1 MLFIAFYAC
10 KDTQSMDK
18 VKVAYTEAF
27 LDTLFTTNTMQTYS
41 KIDSLLSDS
50 RFRKD
55 SLALGYDALYKVK
68 FDLKSNKLDS
78 VLSYAEIALTSG
90 RKYKDDYL
98 LARTNHLLGRYYIL
112 TSDYKNSLALHLS
125 SVAYFEKIND
135 EKQLVYSYN
144 DLGGFYMHNDE
155 LTKALSF
162 YKKSYDLA
170 VKNKDYRGQALYF
183 ANLSSIN
190 LDDKNYPKA
199 IDHLKEA
206 KKAFAYLND
215 TVNQIKVFTS
225 IGEVH
230 LNLNNVQEAKINYK
244 TALDLAQQTK
254 DSTLMGP
261 IYLGYGRLAEVQANF
276 KEAIADYNQ
285 AYQITNNQKL
295 YREEIDALKRLSD
308 IYQKTNQLDL
318 AIKYL
323 KIVYVKKEQLNGV
336 HVNQDLEELRW
347 NSIFEKKQHKYE
359 LEKQKH
365 KTTIIVQIGI
375 IVTITGLAILFVVL
389 YLGKR
394 KRLSLASVMN
404 NQLQNKLETEE
415 ALYLLQEE
423 KYALEIENR
432 DRELTA
438 VNLQLISKNKF
449 LNDIE
454 QVLNKDNKTVV
465 ADLKQIINANRTLEK
480 DWEQFTIVFEK
491 VHPNFFQYI
500 NTHFPDLTKT
510 EIKICAYIKIK
521 FNNYEIASL
530 LNIDYQSVIKNRYR
544 IRKKINLQNAEDL
557 DKTIGF
563 W

>member
-1 MLFIAFYAC
+1 MLYSC
-10 KDTQSMDK
+10 KDIDQKDRLK
-18 VKVAYTEAF
+18 VTHTEAF
-27 LDTLFTTNTMQTYS
+27 LDNLFTKNTAQTYHT
-41 KIDSLLSDS
+41 IDSLLSVS
-50 RFRKD
+50 TIQKD
-55 SLALGYDALYKVK
+55 SLSLGYYALYKVK

-78 VLSYAEIALTSG
+78 VLNYAETALVSG
-90 RKYKDDYL
+90 KKYKDDYL

-112 TSDYKNSLALHLS
+112 TSDYKNSLTLHLS

-135 EKQLVYSYN
+135 EKQLIYSYN

-155 LTKALSF
+155 LSKALSL

-170 VKNKDYRGQALYF
+170 LKNKDYRGQALYF
-183 ANLSSIN
+183 ANLSSID
-190 LDDKNYPKA
+190 LDNQDFQQA
-199 IDHLKEA
+199 IDHLKQA

-225 IGEVH
+225 IGEV
-230 LNLNNVQEAKINYK
+230 NLLLKNTPEAKVNYS
-244 TALDLAQQTK
+244 TALDLAQKTQ

-261 IYLGYGRLAEVQANF
+261 IYLGYGRLAEAQSNF
-276 KEAIADYNQ
+276 NEAIAQYNQ

-295 YREEIDALKRLSD
+295 YREEIDVLKRLSD
-308 IYQKTNQLDL
+308 IYQKTNQPDL

-323 KIVYVKKEQLNGV
+323 KMVYDKKEQLNGV
-336 HVNQDLEELRW
+336 RVNQDLEELRW

-359 LEKQKH
+359 LEEQKH
-365 KTTIIVQIGI
+365 KTTIIIQIGI

-394 KRLSLASVMN
+394 KRLALASMVN

-415 ALYLLQEE
+415 ALHFLQEE
-423 KYALEIENR
+423 KHALEIENR
-432 DRELTA
+432 DRELAT

-454 QVLNKDNKTVV
+454 QVLNKDSKTVIT
-465 ADLKQIINANRTLEK
+465 DLKQIINSNRTLEK
-480 DWEQFTIVFEK
+480 DWEQFTVVFEK
-491 VHPNFFQYI
+491 VHPNFFHYI
-500 NTHFPDLTKT
+500 NANFPDLTKT
-510 EIKICAYIKIK
+510 EVKICAYIKIK
-521 FNNYEIASL
+521 FNNYEIANL

-557 DKTIGF
+557 DKTIAF